1 MTRIVRRRPRV
12 SRAAWL
18 PVLAVLAVGCDGGA
32 SPASVAIQ
40 WQDLMP
46 TDYRPNATLEQ
57 IDVAKWADNDPQAV
71 ALMDQ
76 LRAEWQNAPLVEQFN
91 GQMVSLSG
99 YVVPLQTHGT
109 ALKEFL
115 LVPYYGACIHVPPP
129 PPNQTVFVRSEEGL
143 SIRRLFDTVAVTG
156 RFNTERRAG
165 ELADAGYVLDA
176 TEIDLID

>member
-1 MTRIVRRRPRV
+1 MTRRIARRWRLV
-12 SRAAWL
+12 AWL
-18 PVLAVLAVGCDGGA
+18 VVLAGLVAGCDDNA
-32 SPASVAIQ
+32 SPAAVALQ

-46 TDYRPNATLEQ
+46 TDYRPNATLAQ

-76 LRAEWQNAPLVEQFN
+76 LRSEWQNAPLVERFN
-91 GQMVSLSG
+91 GQMVRLSG
-99 YVVPLQTHGT
+99 YVVPLETDGT

-115 LVPYYGACIHVPPP
+115 LVPFYGACIHVPPP
-129 PPNQTVFVRSEEGL
+129 PPNQTVFVRSKDGL

-156 RFNTERRAG
+156 RFDTERHTG

-176 TEIDLID
+176 TAIELVE

>member
-1 MTRIVRRRPRV
+1 MTRIARRLRP
-12 SRAAWL
+12 SRAACV
-18 PVLAVLAVGCDGGA
+18 VLAVLAAGCDQGA
-32 SPASVAIQ
+32 SPAAVAIQ

-46 TDYRPNATLEQ
+46 TDYRPNAILAQ

-76 LRAEWQNAPLVEQFN
+76 LRTEWQNAPLVERFN
-91 GQMVSLSG
+91 GQTVRLAG
-99 YVVPLQTHGT
+99 YVVPLETDGT

-129 PPNQTVFVRSEEGL
+129 PPNQTVFVRAKDGL

-156 RFNTERRAG
+156 RFNTERRTG
-165 ELADAGYVLDA
+165 ELADAGHVLDA
-176 TEIDLID
+176 TTIELVD

>member
-1 MTRIVRRRPRV
+1 MTRNVCRWPRV
-12 SRAAWL
+12 AW
-18 PVLAVLAVGCDGGA
+18 LAVLAVLGAACDESA
-32 SPASVAIQ
+32 SPTAVAIQ

-46 TDYRPNATLEQ
+46 TDYRPNATLEK

-76 LRAEWQNAPLVEQFN
+76 LRTEWQNAPLVERFD
-91 GQMVSLSG
+91 GQTVRLAG
-99 YVVPLQTHGT
+99 YVVPLETHGT

-115 LVPYYGACIHVPPP
+115 LVPFYGACIHVPPP
-129 PPNQTVFVRSEEGL
+129 PPNQTVFVRANDGL

-156 RFNTERRAG
+156 RFNTERRTG

-176 TEIDLID
+176 TDIELVD

>member
-1 MTRIVRRRPRV
+1 MTRIAYRWPRV
-12 SRAAWL
+12 TCL
-18 PVLAVLAVGCDGGA
+18 IVLLALVAGCDDSA
-32 SPASVAIQ
+32 SPAALAIQ

-46 TDYRPNATLEQ
+46 TDYRPNATLTQ

-71 ALMDQ
+71 ALMAQ
-76 LRAEWQNAPLVEQFN
+76 LRAEWQNAPLVERFD
-91 GQMVSLSG
+91 GQMVRLSG
-99 YVVPLQTHGT
+99 YVVPLETDGT

-156 RFNTERRAG
+156 RFNTERRTG

-176 TEIDLID
+176 TEIELVD

>member
-1 MTRIVRRRPRV
+1 MTRIARRWP
-12 SRAAWL
+12 SIAWL
-18 PVLAVLAVGCDGGA
+18 VVLAGLSAGCDDRA
-32 SPASVAIQ
+32 SPAAVAIK

-46 TDYRPNATLEQ
+46 TDYRPNATLAQ

-76 LRAEWQNAPLVEQFN
+76 LRAEWQNAPLVERFN
-91 GQMVSLSG
+91 GQMVRLAG
-99 YVVPLQTHGT
+99 YVVPLETDGT

-129 PPNQTVFVRSEEGL
+129 PPNQTVFVRAKDGL
-143 SIRRLFDTVAVTG
+143 SVRRLFDTVAVTG

-176 TEIDLID
+176 TAIELVD

>member
-1 MTRIVRRRPRV
+1 MTRIARRWPPV
-12 SRAAWL
+12 AWL
-18 PVLAVLAVGCDGGA
+18 ILLASLLAGCDDGA
-32 SPASVAIQ
+32 STASVALQ

-46 TDYRPNATLEQ
+46 TDYRPNATLAQ

-76 LRAEWQNAPLVEQFN
+76 LRSEWQNAPLVERFN
-91 GQMVSLSG
+91 GQMVRLSG
-99 YVVPLQTHGT
+99 YVVPLETDGT

-115 LVPYYGACIHVPPP
+115 LVPFYGACIHVPPP
-129 PPNQTVFVRSEEGL
+129 PPNQTVFVRSTDGL

-156 RFNTERRAG
+156 RFNAERRSG

-176 TEIDLID
+176 TEIDLVE

>member
-1 MTRIVRRRPRV
+1 MTRIAHRWP
-12 SRAAWL
+12 
-18 PVLAVLAVGCDGGA
+18 PVTRLILLASLVAGCDDDA
-32 SPASVAIQ
+32 STAALAIK

-76 LRAEWQNAPLVEQFN
+76 LRSEWQNAPLVE
-91 GQMVSLSG
+91 
-99 YVVPLQTHGT
+99 
-109 ALKEFL
+109 
-115 LVPYYGACIHVPPP
+115 
-129 PPNQTVFVRSEEGL
+129 RL

-156 RFNTERRAG
+156 RFNTERRTG

-176 TEIDLID
+176 TEIELVD

>member
-1 MTRIVRRRPRV
+1 MTRIARRWPPI
-12 SRAAWL
+12 AWL
-18 PVLAVLAVGCDGGA
+18 AMLASLVAGCDEST
-32 SPASVAIQ
+32 SPAAEAIQ

-46 TDYRPNATLEQ
+46 TDYRPEALLAK

-76 LRAEWQNAPLVEQFN
+76 LRTEWQNAPLVERFN
-91 GQMVSLSG
+91 GQMVRLSG
-99 YVVPLQTHGT
+99 YVVPLETDGT

-156 RFNTERRAG
+156 RFNTERRTG

-176 TEIDLID
+176 TVIQLVD

>member
-1 MTRIVRRRPRV
+1 MTRIAHRCP
-12 SRAAWL
+12 
-18 PVLAVLAVGCDGGA
+18 PVTGLILLASLVAGCDDGA
-32 SPASVAIQ
+32 STAALAIK

-76 LRAEWQNAPLVEQFN
+76 LRSEWQNAPLVE
-91 GQMVSLSG
+91 
-99 YVVPLQTHGT
+99 
-109 ALKEFL
+109 
-115 LVPYYGACIHVPPP
+115 
-129 PPNQTVFVRSEEGL
+129 RS

-156 RFNTERRAG
+156 RFNTERRTG

-176 TEIDLID
+176 TEIELVD